1 MTQPRSPAETV
12 LEYFERIRGRDPAV
26 AELFDE
32 SGELIGL
39 GGVTS
44 GRDAIRDFYADSIAH
59 ASPTPELTGDLLVSG
74 SRVAAEIRI
83 QLADGTSMH
92 VVDLFH
98 VEDELIRSLTY
109 FVADH

>member
-1 MTQPRSPAETV
+1 MTQPRSPADTV
-12 LEYFERIRGRDPAV
+12 LAYFERIRGHDPAV

-44 GRDAIRDFYADSIAH
+44 GRGAIRDFYTESIAR
-59 ASPTPELTGDLLVSG
+59 ASPTPELMGDLLVSG